1 MTTDNFRRIRQ
12 DVIASIAFGLE
23 ANSFT
28 NPQNEFRMAGL
39 SVTDISLRR
48 VVDAISIFFIPKL
61 SPLVKAK
68 LFPPIA
74 ENAFR
79 RIFSYTIKNRRE
91 SGLFR
96 NDLVDILIAFQ
107 DASKNGETEIE
118 FTDNMLLAQA
128 ALFFLAGNETSSSA
142 MSFALYELSK
152 KPEIQEK
159 LRSEI
164 KSVYDKE

>member
-1 MTTDNFRRIRQ
+1 MLPALLIFFVTELHIYKEYAQYPLRRPGN
-12 DVIASIAFGLE
+12 VIASIAFGLE

-28 NPQNEFRMAGL
+28 NPQNEFRKAGL

-118 FTDNMLLAQA
+118 FTD
-128 ALFFLAGNETSSSA
+128 
-142 MSFALYELSK
+142 
-152 KPEIQEK
+152 
-159 LRSEI
+159 
-164 KSVYDKE
+164 D